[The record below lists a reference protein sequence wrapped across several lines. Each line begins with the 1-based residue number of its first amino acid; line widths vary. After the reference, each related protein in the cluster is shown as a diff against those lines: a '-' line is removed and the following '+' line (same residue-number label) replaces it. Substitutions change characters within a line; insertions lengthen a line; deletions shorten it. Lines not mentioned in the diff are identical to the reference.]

1 MKEDRD
7 LQFLASCK
15 SEDLKTLVDMMTSDK
30 DGNVRL
36 SEQLTNTDAYLRYY
50 PDRLPCMWQEIA
62 NELQRFG
69 GNTIVNVFR
78 KGGVRYREILQDVCR
93 KMEVWFSDF
102 GRDRRDRKTFVG
114 KGLYGNGKAYAGRR
128 VAADG
133 GTIGHW

>member
-50 PDRLPCMWQEIA
+50 PDRLPCMW
-62 NELQRFG
+62 
-69 GNTIVNVFR
+69 
-78 KGGVRYREILQDVCR
+78 
-93 KMEVWFSDF
+93 
-102 GRDRRDRKTFVG
+102 
-114 KGLYGNGKAYAGRR
+114 
-128 VAADG
+128 
-133 GTIGHW
+133 

>member
-50 PDRLPCMWQEIA
+50 PDRLPCM
-62 NELQRFG
+62 
-69 GNTIVNVFR
+69 
-78 KGGVRYREILQDVCR
+78 
-93 KMEVWFSDF
+93 
-102 GRDRRDRKTFVG
+102 
-114 KGLYGNGKAYAGRR
+114 
-128 VAADG
+128 
-133 GTIGHW
+133 